1 MIQIDNQF
9 IRDWASGYDDPNI
22 GGDEA
27 DYNLILAKVSDE
39 ISNIGTLSGETF
51 TQVMDWK
58 ASRAKGKVNWD
69 DFASYQRIIKY
80 ATKAPDEIK
89 LAILCSLDGVGV
101 PVASTILHFVYP
113 DRFPIVDYRVTE
125 VLYDAGKLTSQS
137 ITQSSYK
144 VYMKVI
150 MDICGEIAC
159 DIRTLDRALF
169 AYHKLNPHIWSE

>member
-1 MIQIDNQF
+1 MIQIGNQY
-9 IRDWASGYDDPNI
+9 IRDWASQYDDPNV

-39 ISNIGTLSGETF
+39 MSHIGTLSQETF

-80 ATKAPDEIK
+80 ATEAHDEIK

-101 PVASTILHFVYP
+101 PVASTILHFIYP
-113 DRFPIVDYRVTE
+113 NRFSIVDYRVTE
-125 VLYDAGKLTSQS
+125 VLYDAGKLTSHS

-144 VYMKVI
+144 VYMRLI
-150 MDICGEIAC
+150 MDICDEIAC
-159 DIRTLDRALF
+159 DIRNLDRALF
-169 AYHKLNPHIWSE
+169 ACHKTFY